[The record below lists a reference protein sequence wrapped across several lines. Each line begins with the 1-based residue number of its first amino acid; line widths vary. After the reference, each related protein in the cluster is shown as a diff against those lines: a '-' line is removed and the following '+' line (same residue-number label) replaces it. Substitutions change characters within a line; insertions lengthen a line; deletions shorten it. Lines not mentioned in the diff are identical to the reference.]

1 MATIEHAM
9 RDLIIADATIASYI
23 STRVYT
29 GNLPGSPTYPLI
41 IEYNISAKTDN
52 TVSVETVRM
61 QYSIFGQSQTDCRAI
76 GRRLVKLLAG
86 KYGVTSGVTIVM
98 IRHMITNDLI
108 REDDTGLF
116 ETAVDFRVS
125 YRI

>member
-1 MATIEHAM
+1 MATVEHAM
-9 RDLIIADATIASYI
+9 RDLIIADPTIAGYL

-29 GNLPGSPTYPLI
+29 GNLPGSPVYPLV

-52 TVSVETVRM
+52 TISVESVRM
-61 QYSIFGQSQTDCRAI
+61 QYSIFGLSQTDCRAI
-76 GRRLVKLLAG
+76 ARRLVKLLDGTKGIA
-86 KYGVTSGVTIVM
+86 SGVEIIL
-98 IRHMITNDLI
+98 IRHVITNDLI
-108 REDDTGLF
+108 RENDTGLF